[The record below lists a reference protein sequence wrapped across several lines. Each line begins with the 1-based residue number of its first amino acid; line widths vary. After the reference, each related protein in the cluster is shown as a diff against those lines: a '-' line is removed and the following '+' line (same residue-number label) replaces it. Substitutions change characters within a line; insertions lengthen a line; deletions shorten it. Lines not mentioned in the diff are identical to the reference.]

1 MDRIFKKSIAIFLI
15 LFILGCKK
23 DEKPISNNNHNT
35 LISEARNLIRQNCNI
50 LIDSVEQFDP
60 PLPNRKKVMPK
71 LTVGLMDSIPKRD
84 MSLRMGRSDGDT
96 FAELKLEKADL
107 INFRS
112 PYKLNLVKVKKE
124 DTNILLVTFSELSI
138 KGNHAVVVVKKVRG
152 IGMVENTYYFE
163 KQNGRWVFIKKGFSK
178 MG

>member
-1 MDRIFKKSIAIFLI
+1 MDDILKKIVFFFLF
-15 LFILGCKK
+15 LAVTGCKK

-50 LIDSVEQFDP
+50 LLDSVEQFDP
-60 PLPNRKKVMPK
+60 PLPNGKKVMPK

-107 INFRS
+107 INFKS

-138 KGNHAVVVVKKVRG
+138 KGNHAFVVVKKVRG
-152 IGMVENTYYFE
+152 IGMVEDTYYFE
-163 KQNGRWVFIKKGFSK
+163 KQNGKWVFIKKGFSK